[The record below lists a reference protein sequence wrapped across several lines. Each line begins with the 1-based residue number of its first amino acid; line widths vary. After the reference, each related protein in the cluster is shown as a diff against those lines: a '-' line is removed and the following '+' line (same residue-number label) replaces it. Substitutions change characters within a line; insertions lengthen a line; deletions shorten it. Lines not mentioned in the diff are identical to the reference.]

1 MRNFIWV
8 ALFLFLLLLQGTLW
22 LILPNW
28 LSFDL
33 LLPAIYFFAL
43 LYGET
48 AGFLIGLIMGLF
60 QDCLTPGFFGFH
72 MLTRCA
78 IGYGIGMVQEKVFE
92 DEQFAHLSIIG
103 ILSIGIKLFAGIL
116 IMLSSMSLR
125 FWPSFLLD
133 TVIYTVINILYA
145 TPLFAIIKFLK
156 AWTGKEEELFNAV
169 NKDEETRL
177 RQKYLE
183 QHNGLRYKKGPIKD

>member
-1 MRNFIWV
+1 M
-8 ALFLFLLLLQGTLW
+8 
-22 LILPNW
+22 PNW

-116 IMLSSMSLR
+116 VMLSSMSLR

-133 TVIYTVINILYA
+133 TVIS
-145 TPLFAIIKFLK
+145 P
-156 AWTGKEEELFNAV
+156 
-169 NKDEETRL
+169 
-177 RQKYLE
+177 
-183 QHNGLRYKKGPIKD
+183 